1 MVSGSINFV
10 PFVAIFFK
18 DDALNKFWN
27 ETNIDK
33 LKGEL
38 LQDYDRLN
46 RPENFETPTQC
57 WLGLTIIHMELDET
71 KGVLETHAW
80 MRMNWSDSK
89 LKWDPSKNSNITQ
102 INVQPDEVR
111 ARFFNYF
118 FFLFHIQ

>member
-1 MVSGSINFV
+1 MLQF
-10 PFVAIFFK
+10 FFK
-18 DDALNKFWN
+18 DDAPNTFWN

-46 RPENFETPTQC
+46 RPENFETATQC

-111 ARFFNYF
+111 AHLLFS
-118 FFLFHIQ
+118 LFHIK